1 MSALNKTFFMFN
13 FLSLMRHSCSPFD
26 TVLNRKVLYRTVAV
40 IIERVRGATDNA
52 SDYGS
57 EDSRFESWRARTF
70 CQADFCALEF
80 SPTSDYTARH
90 PTHRFYGVMVS
101 TQDSESCDPSSNLGR
116 TF

>member
-57 EDSRFESWRARTF
+57 EDSRFESWQVRFFLEANVSFRFSTSRS
-70 CQADFCALEF
+70 DVTVIGKLEAL
-80 SPTSDYTARH
+80 Y
-90 PTHRFYGVMVS
+90 
-101 TQDSESCDPSSNLGR
+101 
-116 TF
+116 

>member
-1 MSALNKTFFMFN
+1 MSALNKTFFGFN

-57 EDSRFESWRARTF
+57 EDSRFESWRARIF
-70 CQADFCALEF
+70 F
-80 SPTSDYTARH
+80 SASFRLLH
-90 PTHRFYGVMVS
+90 GS
-101 TQDSESCDPSSNLGR
+101 G
-116 TF
+116 

>member
-13 FLSLMRHSCSPFD
+13 FLSLMWHSCSPFD

-57 EDSRFESWRARTF
+57 EDSRFESWRARIF
-70 CQADFCALEF
+70 F
-80 SPTSDYTARH
+80 SASFRLLH
-90 PTHRFYGVMVS
+90 GS
-101 TQDSESCDPSSNLGR
+101 G
-116 TF
+116 